1 MSLEE
6 LIATLPVDHA
16 NARDAKVAKVIAIPS
31 RAELGDELLELF
43 PQYTS
48 ELLRSIKDSLPRGS
62 VVAALIPDDKYA
74 EAVLKSDELQLP
86 ALLVV
91 DHGILGELFA
101 ILARFVRN
109 FARDSDR
116 SDVEIMIHGRI
127 HVINGRDE
135 HLIVDYGGSFTSFDE
150 VHHRVRS
157 ILERNGGY
165 PGDEPGTEQGPLV
178 PDHLMGKTANAT
190 LLILVAKAEL
200 AEVREQMG
208 LEDASGD
215 GTDDHPLVA
224 ADFTLFVAL
233 NELGQALTGLPSN
246 SSVSGT
252 FQYLSSLFARLAN
265 SLSDSEDEDE
275 RFNDES

>member
-101 ILARFVRN
+101 VLARFVRN
-109 FARDSDR
+109 LARDSDR

-165 PGDEPGTEQGPLV
+165 PGTEPGPLV
-178 PDHLMGKTANAT
+178 PDHLMGKTANAA

-208 LEDASGD
+208 LGDASRD
-215 GTDDHPLVA
+215 GIDEHPLVA

-252 FQYLSSLFARLAN
+252 FEYLSSLFARLAN
-265 SLSDSEDEDE
+265 SSSDSEDEDE